1 LKSERN
7 QTLEIDQKDRKKYLP
22 QIEKSYTDK
31 NKVIQSEALIVLKQ
45 IPDDSIDLIF
55 TDPPYNLSKVY
66 SKNEFKKTDLM
77 SYLKWSKEWMEEAK
91 RVLKENGSIYIC
103 NDWRASALQLVLEK
117 IFIIQNRITFER
129 EKGRGS
135 KSNWKNAHEDI
146 WFCTK
151 SKDYYFN
158 VDAVKMKKKV
168 IAPYKEDGKPKD
180 WKDEDGDKFRLTHPS
195 NFWSDITIPFWS
207 MPENTDHPTQ
217 KSEKLVAKAILASSK
232 EGDIVLDMFGGSG
245 TTAVVAKKLNR
256 NFTIIEPQEEYC
268 LYTLKR
274 LDRANDNKRIQGYE
288 DGIFWERNSLQNIH
302 LFTKNM

>member
-232 EGDIVLDMFGGSG
+232 KGDIVLDMFGGSG